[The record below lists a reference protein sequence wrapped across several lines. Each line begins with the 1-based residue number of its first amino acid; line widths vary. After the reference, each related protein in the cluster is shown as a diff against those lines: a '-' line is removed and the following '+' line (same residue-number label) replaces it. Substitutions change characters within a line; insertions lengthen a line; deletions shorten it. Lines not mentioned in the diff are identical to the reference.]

1 MSNQN
6 SQFKS
11 PNIAVLA
18 YMDDTLWI
26 ADSKKELSN
35 ILQTAQS
42 FYSFANILV
51 NLNKSVLATTCSDI
65 ACNIEFNNTTIHAI
79 NKKESFR
86 FLGCWFTMHKRHK
99 SIHQIILK
107 EITDALIHIKK
118 ANITEKQAIYVINSV
133 IFARFSYRI
142 QNTFIKS
149 TTCQATTNRYTAIIK
164 QKAGLAKSIPNL
176 IIWCHLIYN
185 LKTMNDI
192 QTQQLFAL

>member
-65 ACNIEFNNTTIHAI
+65 ACNIEFNNTIIHAI

-86 FLGCWFTMHKRHK
+86 FLGC
-99 SIHQIILK
+99 
-107 EITDALIHIKK
+107 
-118 ANITEKQAIYVINSV
+118 
-133 IFARFSYRI
+133 
-142 QNTFIKS
+142 
-149 TTCQATTNRYTAIIK
+149 
-164 QKAGLAKSIPNL
+164 
-176 IIWCHLIYN
+176 
-185 LKTMNDI
+185 
-192 QTQQLFAL
+192 

>member
-1 MSNQN
+1 
-6 SQFKS
+6 
-11 PNIAVLA
+11 
-18 YMDDTLWI
+18 
-26 ADSKKELSN
+26 
-35 ILQTAQS
+35 
-42 FYSFANILV
+42 
-51 NLNKSVLATTCSDI
+51 
-65 ACNIEFNNTTIHAI
+65 
-79 NKKESFR
+79 
-86 FLGCWFTMHKRHK
+86 MHKRHK